1 MMTMMA
7 KMTMITLMITM
18 TIMIMMAKM
27 IMTIRVSKNAQARKR
42 RLQKMEVKS
51 GFRRKFEE
59 GT

>member
-1 MMTMMA
+1 MSKALT
-7 KMTMITLMITM
+7 KVEDEFTKIGPPGDKLELFG
-18 TIMIMMAKM
+18 
-27 IMTIRVSKNAQARKR
+27 RVSKNAQARKR